1 MLNKVKQMEQMGVIV
16 NYWSE
21 REEKVAVYFFY
32 YSKFMG
38 HTQTE
43 KPLEKIKKT
52 LSPLD
57 PKKLLQISMDGP
69 MVNWKFLKM
78 FQEVKCYA
86 VPDSAKFINLGKTA
100 FWQFSMT
107 HHDMTIS
114 LR

>member
-1 MLNKVKQMEQMGVIV
+1 
-16 NYWSE
+16 
-21 REEKVAVYFFY
+21 
-32 YSKFMG
+32 MG